1 MWSKWE
7 PDLTNDWYL
16 ICRECDEE
24 FLVGQSCKC
33 SEVDSSEFVDA
44 EEAA

>member
-1 MWSKWE
+1 MWGKWE

-24 FLVGQSCKC
+24 FLVGQSCQC
-33 SEVDSSEFVDA
+33 SSVDSEEFIE